1 LHVDLQITDRI
12 GANILITE
20 EGGVQLCDFG
30 VAGITETALD
40 KRSTFIGTFHW
51 MAPELFRGSQYGK
64 EVDIWAFGSMAYEMA
79 TGLPPNAMSGVTGME
94 LGAYLKTHI
103 PRLEGDNYSEG
114 LKSIVA
120 YCLEEN
126 PSDRPIIEAVQRH
139 SYIYNTSAKYP
150 SSGLSDLVKA
160 FKLWESHGGTR
171 KSLFASGGAQG
182 PSELSSTAL
191 SDDNWN
197 FSTTPAFDQAV
208 AQAANAQD
216 IINVY
221 GASVALSTDFVDE
234 TSRPVR
240 QQQTRPSRRRPP
252 PEALAPL
259 KAPLEKLFDP
269 NTISNYKDNAIS
281 HFNLQPNPASDLPL
295 RDDSA
300 QTSIR
305 DTLIDLDAHDLP
317 SGLSSFSEMDT
328 MKPARRAIYD
338 ESEEGYE
345 SGSSHD
351 FSRPALSDPVD
362 NPNRR
367 TQDWKFPSMAPPAS
381 ANPEVTRFPALQR
394 PSVTAA
400 SGSRPALIH
409 HPTEP
414 ISLPTQTS
422 HSLVA
427 PAPAS
432 DRMSL
437 IDLDMSIPEPSRPS
451 TADSAASQ
459 DTASANP
466 FMWER
471 HASMY
476 HAQSHRSAREP
487 SLYLDDS
494 SGLQL
499 HTGNN
504 LQDLAEVSDF
514 SASDAEGYPDEQYSG
529 YRTRFE
535 DQGQEQ
541 YYEPS
546 AAGHMQGN
554 YEPNTITNRAPWE
567 SMNSSTGPHSAA
579 LFHPLP
585 PPPSAAVLSGTATY
599 AEMHAE
605 SHRMFSTLRDSL
617 ETFKNAYECMPT
629 RPGKNN
635 QGTSGDDTRGSS
647 SMLDTGSNIS

>member
-1 LHVDLQITDRI
+1 
-12 GANILITE
+12 LITE

-40 KRSTFIGTFHW
+40 KRSTFIGTPHW

-64 EVDIWAFGSMAYEMA
+64 EIDIWAFGSMTYEMA
-79 TGLPPNAMSGVTGME
+79 TGLPPNAMSGVNGME

-120 YCLEEN
+120 FCLEEN
-126 PSDRPIIEAVQRH
+126 PSDRPTIEAVQRH

-171 KSLFASGGAQG
+171 KSLFAAGGAQG

-221 GASVALSTDFVDE
+221 GASVALGTDFVDE

-240 QQQTRPSRRRPP
+240 QQQAR
-252 PEALAPL
+252 
-259 KAPLEKLFDP
+259 PLEKLFDP
-269 NTISNYKDNAIS
+269 NTMSNYKDNAIS

-300 QTSIR
+300 QISIR
-305 DTLIDLDAHDLP
+305 DTLIDLDAHDIP

-328 MKPARRAIYD
+328 MKPARRAVQD
-338 ESEEGYE
+338 ESEEDYE
-345 SGSSHD
+345 SAGGLD

-381 ANPEVTRFPALQR
+381 ANSEVTRFPALQR
-394 PSVTAA
+394 PNVAPA
-400 SGSRPALIH
+400 SGARPALIH

-414 ISLPTQTS
+414 IGFPSQSS
-422 HSLVA
+422 HSLA
-427 PAPAS
+427 PPAPAS

-471 HASMY
+471 HFSMY
-476 HAQSHRSAREP
+476 HAQGHRSAREP

-494 SGLQL
+494 ASGPQL
-499 HTGNN
+499 RAGNN
-504 LQDLAEVSDF
+504 LQDLVEVSDF
-514 SASDAEGYPDEQYSG
+514 SASDAEGYPDEQYNG

-535 DQGQEQ
+535 DQGHEQ
-541 YYEPS
+541 YYGPS
-546 AAGHMQGN
+546 AAGHMQGD
-554 YEPNTITNRAPWE
+554 YEISQNAINNRAPWDGM
-567 SMNSSTGPHSAA
+567 SSSTGPHSAA

-617 ETFKNAYECMPT
+617 ETFKNAYESMPT
-629 RPGKNN
+629 RPAKNN
-635 QGTSGDDTRGSS
+635 QGTSGDDTRGTS
-647 SMLDTGSNIS
+647 SMQDTGFSIS

>member
-1 LHVDLQITDRI
+1 
-12 GANILITE
+12 
-20 EGGVQLCDFG
+20 
-30 VAGITETALD
+30 
-40 KRSTFIGTFHW
+40 
-51 MAPELFRGSQYGK
+51 MAPELFRGSSYGK
-64 EVDIWAFGSMAYEMA
+64 EVDIWAFGSMTYEMA
-79 TGLPPNAMSGVTGME
+79 TGLPPNAMSGVSGMD
-94 LGAYLKTHI
+94 LGAYLQTHI

-120 YCLEEN
+120 FCLEEN
-126 PSDRPIIEAVQRH
+126 PNDRPTIEDVQRH
-139 SYIYNTSAKYP
+139 SYIYNTGARYP

-171 KSLFASGGAQG
+171 KSLFAIGGAQG

-197 FSTTPAFDQAV
+197 FSTTPAFDLAV
-208 AQAANAQD
+208 AQAANPED

-221 GASVALSTDFVDE
+221 GAKVALNTDFVDE
-234 TSRPVR
+234 TSRPNR
-240 QQQTRPSRRRPP
+240 QQQGRPSRRRPP

-269 NTISNYKDNAIS
+269 NTMSNYKDNS
-281 HFNLQPNPASDLPL
+281 VQHFNLQPNPASDLPL

-305 DTLIDLDAHDLP
+305 DTLIDLDAHDIP

-328 MKPARRAIYD
+328 MKPARRAAQD
-338 ESEEGYE
+338 ESEEDYE
-345 SGSSHD
+345 YGQD
-351 FSRPALSDPVD
+351 FARPALSDPVD

-381 ANPEVTRFPALQR
+381 ANPEFTRFPPLQR
-394 PSVTAA
+394 PNVTPA
-400 SGSRPALIH
+400 SGTRPALVH

-414 ISLPTQTS
+414 VNFPSQNLYSLAP
-422 HSLVA
+422 

-459 DTASANP
+459 DTASTNP

-471 HASMY
+471 HASIY
-476 HAQSHRSAREP
+476 NAQGHQAAREP
-487 SLYLDDS
+487 SLYLEDS
-494 SGLQL
+494 SLGLQSR
-499 HTGNN
+499 TSNT
-504 LQDLAEVSDF
+504 LQDLNEVSDF
-514 SASDAEGYPDEQYSG
+514 SASDAEGYLDDSYNG
-529 YRTRFE
+529 YRIRHE
-535 DQGQEQ
+535 DQGHEP
-541 YYEPS
+541 YFEPS
-546 AAGHMQGN
+546 AGGHMQGG
-554 YEPNTITNRAPWE
+554 YENNTSSNRVAWNGL
-567 SMNSSTGPHSAA
+567 NSSSAARSAA

-585 PPPSAAVLSGTATY
+585 PPPSAAVLSGTASH

-605 SHRMFSTLRDSL
+605 SHRLFETLRSSL
-617 ETFKNAYECMPT
+617 ETFREAYENMPT
-629 RPGKNN
+629 RPPKNN
-635 QGTSGDDTRGSS
+635 QSTSGDETGGSS
-647 SMLDTGSNIS
+647 SMHDTGSSIS

>member
-1 LHVDLQITDRI
+1 
-12 GANILITE
+12 LITE

-51 MAPELFRGSQYGK
+51 MAPELFRGSSYGK
-64 EVDIWAFGSMAYEMA
+64 EVDIWAFGSMTYEMA
-79 TGLPPNAMSGVTGME
+79 TGLPPNAMSGVSGMD
-94 LGAYLKTHI
+94 LGTYLQTHI
-103 PRLEGDNYSEG
+103 PRLEGENYSEG

-120 YCLEEN
+120 FCLEEN
-126 PSDRPIIEAVQRH
+126 PNDRPTIEDVQRH
-139 SYIYNTSAKYP
+139 SYIYNTAAKYP

-171 KSLFASGGAQG
+171 KSLFAVGGAQG

-197 FSTTPAFDQAV
+197 FSTTPAFDLAV
-208 AQAANAQD
+208 EQAANPED

-221 GASVALSTDFVDE
+221 GAKVALGTDFADE
-234 TSRPVR
+234 TSRPNR
-240 QQQTRPSRRRPP
+240 QQQARPSRRRPP

-269 NTISNYKDNAIS
+269 NTISNYRDNSIQ
-281 HFNLQPNPASDLPL
+281 HFNLQQNTASDLPL

-317 SGLSSFSEMDT
+317 SGLSSFAEMDT
-328 MKPARRAIYD
+328 MKPTRRAAQD
-338 ESEEGYE
+338 ESQETYE
-345 SGSSHD
+345 TGLD
-351 FSRPALSDPVD
+351 FARPALSDPVD

-381 ANPEVTRFPALQR
+381 ANPEFTRFPPLQR
-394 PSVTAA
+394 PNMTPAVGA
-400 SGSRPALIH
+400 RPALIH

-414 ISLPTQTS
+414 VSLPSQNS
-422 HSLVA
+422 YNLA
-427 PAPAS
+427 PPALAS

-437 IDLDMSIPEPSRPS
+437 IDLDMSIPEASRPS

-459 DTASANP
+459 DNASANP

-476 HAQSHRSAREP
+476 NTQGYRSAREP

-494 SGLQL
+494 SMGLQSR
-499 HTGNN
+499 TGNT
-504 LQDLAEVSDF
+504 LQEFNEVSDF
-514 SASDAEGYPDEQYSG
+514 SASDAEGYPDDSFNG
-529 YRTRFE
+529 YRARHE
-535 DQGQEQ
+535 DQGSER
-541 YYEPS
+541 YYEPLSTRHTEGGYENSNGQNRGAWNDLNSSS
-546 AAGHMQGN
+546 AAQ
-554 YEPNTITNRAPWE
+554 
-567 SMNSSTGPHSAA
+567 STA

-585 PPPSAAVLSGTATY
+585 PPPSAAVLSGTASQE
-599 AEMHAE
+599 EMHAE
-605 SHRMFSTLRDSL
+605 SHRMFETLRTSL
-617 ETFKNAYECMPT
+617 ETFREAYENMPT
-629 RPGKNN
+629 RPPKNN
-635 QGTSGDDTRGSS
+635 QTASGDETGGS
-647 SMLDTGSNIS
+647 

>member
-1 LHVDLQITDRI
+1 M
-12 GANILITE
+12 ITE

-51 MAPELFRGSQYGK
+51 MAPELFRGSSYGK
-64 EVDIWAFGSMAYEMA
+64 EVDIWAFGSMTYEMA
-79 TGLPPNAMSGVTGME
+79 TGLPPNAMSGVSGMD

-120 YCLEEN
+120 FCLEEN
-126 PSDRPIIEAVQRH
+126 PSDRPAIEAVQRH
-139 SYIYNTSAKYP
+139 GYIYNTNAKYP

-171 KSLFASGGAQG
+171 KSLFAIGGAQG

-208 AQAANAQD
+208 AQAANPQD

-221 GASVALSTDFVDE
+221 GASVALSTDFADE
-234 TSRPVR
+234 TSRPNR
-240 QQQTRPSRRRPP
+240 QQQARPSRRRPP

-269 NTISNYKDNAIS
+269 NTMSNYRDHSIQ
-281 HFNLQPNPASDLPL
+281 HFNLQPDNASDLPL

-300 QTSIR
+300 HISIR
-305 DTLIDLDAHDLP
+305 DTLIDLDTHDIP

-328 MKPARRAIYD
+328 MKPARRAVQD
-338 ESEEGYE
+338 SFEEDYE
-345 SGSSHD
+345 PGSGLD
-351 FSRPALSDPVD
+351 YSRPALSDPVD

-381 ANPEVTRFPALQR
+381 ANPEFARFPALQR
-394 PSVTAA
+394 PNVTPA
-400 SGSRPALIH
+400 SGARPALVH

-414 ISLPTQTS
+414 VSLPSQNS
-422 HSLVA
+422 HSLA
-427 PAPAS
+427 PAAPGS

-451 TADSAASQ
+451 TADSSASQ
-459 DTASANP
+459 DNASVNP

-471 HASMY
+471 HASIY
-476 HAQSHRSAREP
+476 NAQGHQSAREP

-494 SGLQL
+494 SLGLQTRNANTL
-499 HTGNN
+499 R
-504 LQDLAEVSDF
+504 DMVEVSDF
-514 SASDAEGYPDEQYSG
+514 SASDAEGYPDDQYDS
-529 YRTRFE
+529 YRTKHE
-535 DQGQEQ
+535 EPPHEP
-541 YYEPS
+541 YYRES
-546 AAGHMQGN
+546 AAGHMRGD
-554 YEPNTITNRAPWE
+554 YESNAVANGARWNGL
-567 SMNSSTGPHSAA
+567 NSSSASHSAA
-579 LFHPLP
+579 PFHPLP
-585 PPPSAAVLSGTATY
+585 QPPSAAVLSGTASH

-605 SHRMFSTLRDSL
+605 SHRMFNTLRQSL
-617 ETFKNAYECMPT
+617 ETFREAYENMPT
-629 RPGKNN
+629 RPPKSN
-635 QGTSGDDTRGSS
+635 QSNSGDDTRGASS
-647 SMLDTGSNIS
+647 KHDTGSNIS

>member
-1 LHVDLQITDRI
+1 M
-12 GANILITE
+12 ITE

-64 EVDIWAFGSMAYEMA
+64 EVDIWAFGSMTYEMA
-79 TGLPPNAMSGVTGME
+79 TGLPPNAMSGVTGMD

-103 PRLEGDNYSEG
+103 PRLEGDTYSEG
-114 LKSIVA
+114 LKSVVA
-120 YCLEEN
+120 FCLEEN
-126 PSDRPIIEAVQRH
+126 PSDRPSIEAVQRH
-139 SYIYNTSAKYP
+139 SYIYNTTTKYP

-160 FKLWESHGGTR
+160 FKLWEFHGGTR
-171 KSLFASGGAQG
+171 KSLFATRGAQG
-182 PSELSSTAL
+182 PLELSSTAL
-191 SDDNWN
+191 SDDSWN

-208 AQAANAQD
+208 AQATNTQD

-221 GASVALSTDFVDE
+221 GASVALGTDFVDE
-234 TSRPVR
+234 TSRPIR
-240 QQQTRPSRRRPP
+240 QQQSRPSRRRPP

-269 NTISNYKDNAIS
+269 NTMSNYKDNAIS
-281 HFNLQPNPASDLPL
+281 HFNLQPNTASDLPL

-305 DTLIDLDAHDLP
+305 DTLIDLDAHDIP

-328 MKPARRAIYD
+328 MKPTRRAVQD

-345 SGSSHD
+345 SSGSHD

-381 ANPEVTRFPALQR
+381 ANPEVSRFPALQR
-394 PSVTAA
+394 PSVTPA
-400 SGSRPALIH
+400 SGARPALVH

-414 ISLPTQTS
+414 TSLPSQSS
-422 HSLVA
+422 HSLVQ
-427 PAPAS
+427 PAPVS

-459 DTASANP
+459 DTALANP

-487 SLYLDDS
+487 SLYLDES
-494 SGLQL
+494 ASGLNMR
-499 HTGNN
+499 TGST
-504 LQDLAEVSDF
+504 LQELVEVSDF
-514 SASDAEGYPDEQYSG
+514 SASDAESYPEEQYNG
-529 YRTRFE
+529 YRARLE
-535 DQGQEQ
+535 DQSPESYFGQ
-541 YYEPS
+541 S
-546 AAGHMQGN
+546 AAGHMQGD
-554 YEPNTITNRAPWE
+554 YEISNPNTINNRAPWDA
-567 SMNSSTGPHSAA
+567 MNSSTGPQSSA

-605 SHRMFSTLRDSL
+605 SHRMFGTLKASL
-617 ETFKNAYECMPT
+617 ETFRDTYESMPT
-629 RPGKNN
+629 RPPKNN
-635 QGTSGDDTRGSS
+635 QSTSGDDTRGAS
-647 SMLDTGSNIS
+647 SMHDTGSNIS